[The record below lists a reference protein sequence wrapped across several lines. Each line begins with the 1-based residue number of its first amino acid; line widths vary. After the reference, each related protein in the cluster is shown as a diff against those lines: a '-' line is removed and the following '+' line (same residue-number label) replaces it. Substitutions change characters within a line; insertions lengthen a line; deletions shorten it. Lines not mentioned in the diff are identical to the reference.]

1 MSIIKNISR
10 LKSSLPKVN
19 KVAKTKR
26 GRPAYSHPLL
36 DTGKLFKKKVEKPE
50 KGVYKKPLSLDE
62 MLRDLREL
70 INFYTQQGGL
80 KVSNMFN
87 YYMEQKRKLR
97 VQTDLKAYY
106 LQSFS
111 KGVFRFVV
119 KSSGKSPQYEA
130 YYVDFQWKDLEFMA
144 LSGVDTK
151 EILLK
156 SNIKVNC
163 ACKDCKYRHSYYLTK
178 MGAKLGLQQYVFPK
192 ITNPTKKEG
201 FVCKHIGLVNLAV
214 QKPSFYNIFN
224 RYVENTKKGK
234 AGVRVGKKEQVSTY
248 LASGKMKRKIED

>member
-1 MSIIKNISR
+1 MSIIKNIQR
-10 LKSSLPKVN
+10 LKNALPKVSKTQ
-19 KVAKTKR
+19 KVKR
-26 GRPAYSHPLL
+26 GRPTYDNPLL
-36 DTGKLFKKKVEKPE
+36 KTGKLFKKKAEKPE
-50 KGVYKKPLSLDE
+50 TGVYKKPLSLDE

-80 KVSNMFN
+80 KVSNMFS

-130 YYVDFQWKDLEFMA
+130 YYVDFQWKDIEAMA
-144 LSGVDTK
+144 LQGINTK
-151 EILLK
+151 EILLN
-156 SNIKVNC
+156 SNLKVNC

-214 QKPSFYNIFN
+214 QKPSFYNIFD
-224 RYVENTKKGK
+224 RYVNNIRQGK
-234 AGVRVGKKEQVSTY
+234 TGVRIGKKEQVSTY
-248 LASGKMKRKIED
+248 LASGKMKRKIDE